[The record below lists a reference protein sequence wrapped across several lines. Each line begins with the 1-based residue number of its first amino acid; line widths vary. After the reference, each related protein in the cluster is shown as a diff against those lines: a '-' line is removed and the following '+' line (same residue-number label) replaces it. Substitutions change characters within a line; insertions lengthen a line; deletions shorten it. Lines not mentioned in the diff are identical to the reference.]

1 MNSIKGGAYY
11 HDQYQEYS
19 EDDPIL
25 SGEEAKTIFTE
36 YYDELDSKKIS
47 QIIHEFENLDTA
59 YYPLN
64 YLDDVDELYHWSCY
78 YNTKSIAGDHYYNLD
93 DYSPGLLYVNK
104 MNEGQGISN
113 VNNHAESVF
122 EEALEYSDF
131 DDSICPNNKTKD
143 HIEEI
148 AVYWYVNKNLATYFS
163 PKKMNF
169 KSMVEENCDGTF
181 ESQYVAL
188 WKFSDNY
195 NNFLF
200 LNDPESS
207 NNSVMVIPKRNNGE
221 IIVRLDKNDNYSSDE
236 KKSAKSELEDI
247 YESDGD
253 YEDYDDY

>member
-1 MNSIKGGAYY
+1 MIF
-11 HDQYQEYS
+11 HD
-19 EDDPIL
+19 
-25 SGEEAKTIFTE
+25 
-36 YYDELDSKKIS
+36 
-47 QIIHEFENLDTA
+47 
-59 YYPLN
+59 
-64 YLDDVDELYHWSCY
+64 
-78 YNTKSIAGDHYYNLD
+78 
-93 DYSPGLLYVNK
+93 
-104 MNEGQGISN
+104 
-113 VNNHAESVF
+113 
-122 EEALEYSDF
+122 
-131 DDSICPNNKTKD
+131 
-143 HIEEI
+143 
-148 AVYWYVNKNLATYFS
+148 FS

-200 LNDPESS
+200 LSDPESS

-253 YEDYDDY
+253 YRDYDDY